1 MIIAIEGMDGVGKTT
16 ICKILSKRLNYKFI
30 DKPVKYLKGDNTE
43 IEKGDWTIIENIYNK
58 NELIRSLFFLTG
70 NILALDNSKNE
81 NVILDR
87 HFASNLFWN
96 SSDKEINLFKEVI
109 NLSKYYYSNKV
120 VNIFL
125 FTDKEELRKRLIK
138 RNENDEDINNIE
150 LLIENY
156 EKMKNIYKKLDENF
170 IEIDTTGLTIDEVI
184 EKIYYIL
191 EGIND

>member
-125 FTDKEELRKRLIK
+125 FTDKEELRKMLIK